1 VSGVGLRV
9 EGLTIRASSAG
20 ASAPLVDDVSF
31 VLPPGESLA
40 IVGESGSGKTLLG
53 RSLLGLLPPGVSR
66 TSGAIWLGEHG
77 DLTRKRPRELR
88 AIRGREIGM
97 VFQEPMVSL
106 NPSLKVGLQITEALM
121 LHRKLTR
128 PQARERAVAMLERV
142 RIQDPAKC
150 LDRYP
155 HAFSGGMRQRLMLA
169 SVMLLEPRLLIAD
182 EPTTALDCIVQR
194 EVLDLMRE
202 LVMESGSSLLFIS
215 HDLALVSVYCDAV
228 AVMSKGRIVESGA
241 AREVLS
247 NPRHEYTRALL
258 DALPR
263 RGISSPVTSAEP
275 PSLEVRELVV
285 DYPGERTG
293 WFSARVP
300 ARAVDAVSFEVKRG
314 ETLGIVGESGSGKT
328 TVARSLL
335 GLAPFTAG
343 TLRLDGEVVSPASPE
358 GLRLLR
364 KHVQII
370 FQDPY
375 SSLDP
380 RMKVSELVAEGIAG
394 LEPQPA
400 AQLHAEVL
408 RYLEEVGLPGA
419 FADRYPHELSGGQRQ
434 RIAIARALIMKPRV
448 LVADEAVS
456 ALDVTIQSQ
465 ILALMKRL
473 QRSHGFSLVFISH
486 DLGVIEQICDRVVVM
501 YRGKVVE
508 EGVLEQLFDAPR
520 HPYTANLLQALP
532 ELARE
537 KDAQGRTR
545 YIPRMRSL
553 PSPQR

>member
-1 VSGVGLRV
+1 VSGPGLRV
-9 EGLTIRASSAG
+9 EGLTIRAAAPRG
-20 ASAPLVDDVSF
+20 AAALVDDLSL

-53 RSLLGLLPPGVSR
+53 RSLLGLLPPGVVR
-66 TSGAIWLGEHG
+66 TAGSIFFGDHG
-77 DLTRKRPRELR
+77 DLTRKSSRELR

-106 NPSLKVGLQITEALM
+106 NPSLTVGLQITEALV
-121 LHRKLTR
+121 LHRKLSR
-128 PQARERAVAMLERV
+128 AKARERAVAMLERV

-150 LDRYP
+150 LERYP

-263 RGISSPVTSAEP
+263 RGISNLVTSAAP
-275 PSLEVRELVV
+275 PSLEVRGLVV
-285 DYPGERTG
+285 DYPGERPG
-293 WFSARVP
+293 WFSPRVP
-300 ARAVDAVSFEVKRG
+300 ARAVDTVSFEVKRG

-343 TLRLDGEVVSPASPE
+343 TLLLDGEAVSPASPE
-358 GLRLLR
+358 GLKRLR
-364 KHVQII
+364 RHVQII

-380 RMKVSELVAEGIAG
+380 RMKVSELVAEGLAG
-394 LEPQPA
+394 LTPRPA
-400 AQLHAEVL
+400 AQLRADVL
-408 RYLEEVGLPGA
+408 QHLDEAGLPGA

-434 RIAIARALIMKPRV
+434 RVAIARALIMKPRV
-448 LVADEAVS
+448 IVADEAVS

-473 QRSHGFSLVFISH
+473 QGAHGFSLVFISH

-501 YRGKVVE
+501 YRGEVVE
-508 EGVLEQLFDAPR
+508 QGPLGQLFDAPR
-520 HPYTANLLQALP
+520 HPYTAELLQALP

-537 KDAQGRTR
+537 EDAQGRTR
-545 YIPRMRSL
+545 YVPRMRSI
-553 PSPQR
+553 PSLQR